1 MARYKKAS
9 GTCLCGNDA
18 LPNRNYCAE
27 CHYQRGKEYRE
38 KYKAR
43 VKAHKTTDETRE
55 RNTIKARR
63 KKFLKKHAED
73 FPINNIITKAIF
85 FNQ

>member
-9 GTCLCGNDA
+9 ETCLCGNDA
-18 LPNRNYCAE
+18 LPNRNYCAK
-27 CHYQRGKEYRE
+27 CHYKRDKEYKK

-43 VKAHKTTDETRE
+43 VKVHKTRDETRE
-55 RNTIKARR
+55 LDKIKARG
-63 KKFLKKHAED
+63 KKFLKKHGDD
-73 FPINNIITKAIF
+73 FPLNHIITKAIF